1 MKKLVDGMVRMSGL
15 RDRDALDQALV
26 QLIGQHADLGVE
38 VAHLMRIVGE
48 NEDRR
53 CLTLATF
60 GTSAPVTAAIPIW
73 EDWTLLPY
81 LVKDALRL
89 RAVIDNAAA
98 VSNSQPFTMVF
109 PIEQTLGEVNLLL
122 EVVADRDFSPALL
135 QLLDSAVQNY
145 RNLLGLLDYGEKDA
159 LTELLNRKSFDGAF
173 FKAVQTRNGPAELLQ
188 PERRTVGETPGHWLA
203 VLDIDHFKRVNDN
216 FGHLIGDEVLLLL
229 ARLMRT
235 NFRFHD
241 QLYRFGGE
249 EFVVLMRCP
258 DAADALVALERLR
271 HQVESHGFPQ
281 VGQITVSIG
290 FACLQGNDTPGA
302 AFGRADQ
309 AVYYAKEHGRNQCCS
324 YDELVQTG
332 ALAQTRTEAMD
343 VDLF

>member
-1 MKKLVDGMVRMSGL
+1 MSRL

-26 QLIGQHADLGVE
+26 EIVGLHADEGVQ
-38 VAHLMRIVGE
+38 ATQLMRIVGE
-48 NEDRR
+48 SRDQR
-53 CLTLATF
+53 CLMLATH
-60 GTSAPVTAAIPIW
+60 GMAVPDAAQNHAW
-73 EDWTLLPY
+73 EDWTLLPH
-81 LVKDALRL
+81 LAEDALRL
-89 RAVIDNAAA
+89 QAATA
-98 VSNSQPFTMVF
+98 STPVLSTSQPWRVVF
-109 PIEQTLGEVNLLL
+109 PIEQALGEVSVLLD
-122 EVVADRDFSPALL
+122 VAADRPFSAE
-135 QLLDSAVQNY
+135 LLDALGSAVQNY

-173 FKAVQTRNGPAELLQ
+173 FKAAQARFAQPELLQ
-188 PERRTVGETPGHWLA
+188 PERRTTAEAPGTWLA

-229 ARLMRT
+229 ARLMRA

-249 EFVVLMRCP
+249 EFVILMRCP
-258 DAADALVALERLR
+258 SAEDSLSALERLR
-271 HQVESHGFPQ
+271 HRVKSHAFPQ

-290 FACLQGNDTPGA
+290 FACLKGNDTPGA

-324 YDELVQTG
+324 YDQLVQTG
-332 ALAQTRTEAMD
+332 ALEQAKTEAMD

>member
-1 MKKLVDGMVRMSGL
+1 M
-15 RDRDALDQALV
+15 
-26 QLIGQHADLGVE
+26 
-38 VAHLMRIVGE
+38 
-48 NEDRR
+48 
-53 CLTLATF
+53 
-60 GTSAPVTAAIPIW
+60 W
-73 EDWTLLPY
+73 EDWTLLPH
-81 LVKDALRL
+81 LMKDGLRL
-89 RAVIDNAAA
+89 KAVVDNAPAL
-98 VSNSQPFTMVF
+98 SDSQPYTVVF

-122 EVVADRDFSPALL
+122 EVVANLKLSPDLM
-135 QLLDSAVQNY
+135 QVLDSAVQNY

-173 FKAVQTRNGPAELLQ
+173 FKAAQTRNGTVELLQ
-188 PERRTVGETPGHWLA
+188 PERRTVGEAPGHWLA

-229 ARLMRT
+229 ARLMRS

-258 DAADALVALERLR
+258 SAADALVALERLR
-271 HQVESHGFPQ
+271 HRVESHGFPQ
-281 VGQITVSIG
+281 VGHITVSIG
-290 FACLQGNDTPGA
+290 FACLKGNDTPGA

-332 ALAQTRTEAMD
+332 ALEQTRTEAMD

>member
-1 MKKLVDGMVRMSGL
+1 MKRLVDGLVRMSRL

-26 QLIGQHADLGVE
+26 QLVGEHADEGVE
-38 VAHLMRIVGE
+38 TAQLMRLVGE
-48 NEDRR
+48 SQDMR
-53 CLTLATF
+53 CLTLATN
-60 GTSAPVTAAIPIW
+60 GLAVPATVQNPVW
-73 EDWTLLPY
+73 EDWTLLPH
-81 LVKDALRL
+81 LVDDALRL
-89 RAVIDNAAA
+89 QAVTDNTPAL
-98 VSNSQPFTMVF
+98 SNALPWRVVF
-109 PIEQTLGEVNLLL
+109 PIEQTLGEVGVLLD
-122 EVVADRDFSPALL
+122 VAADRPFSAE
-135 QLLDSAVQNY
+135 LLDVLGSAVQNY

-173 FKAVQTRNGPAELLQ
+173 FKAAQARHAQPELLQ
-188 PERRTVGETPGHWLA
+188 PERRAAAEAPGTWLA

-216 FGHLIGDEVLLLL
+216 FGHLIGDEVLLLM
-229 ARLMRT
+229 ARLMRA

-249 EFVVLMRCP
+249 EFVILMRCP
-258 DAADALVALERLR
+258 SAEDALGALERLR
-271 HQVESHGFPQ
+271 HRVANHVFPQ

-290 FACLQGNDTPGA
+290 FACLRGNDTPGA

-324 YDELVQTG
+324 YDKLVQTG
-332 ALAQTRTEAMD
+332 ALEQAKAEAMD

>member
-1 MKKLVDGMVRMSGL
+1 MKRLVDGLVRMSRL

-26 QLIGQHADLGVE
+26 QLVGQHADLGVE
-38 VAHLMRIVGE
+38 TAQLIRVVGE
-48 NEDRR
+48 NQDRR
-53 CLTLATF
+53 CLTLAAY
-60 GTSAPVTAAIPIW
+60 GAVAQPPAPNLLW
-73 EDWTLLPY
+73 EDWTLLPH
-81 LVKDALRL
+81 LADDGLRL
-89 RAVIDNAAA
+89 QAVADNAPA
-98 VSNSQPFTMVF
+98 VSSSQPLRIVF
-109 PIEQTLGEVNLLL
+109 PIELTLGEVGLLL
-122 EVVADRDFSPALL
+122 EVVANQPFSPE
-135 QLLDSAVQNY
+135 LLDVLDSSVQNY

-173 FKAVQTRNGPAELLQ
+173 FKAAQTRHAQPELVQ
-188 PERRTVGETPGHWLA
+188 PERRTSGDTPGHWLA

-229 ARLMRT
+229 ARLMRG

-249 EFVVLMRCP
+249 EFVILMRCP
-258 DAADALVALERLR
+258 SAADALIALERLR
-271 HQVESHGFPQ
+271 HRVEHHAFPQ
-281 VGQITVSIG
+281 VGHITVSIG
-290 FACLQGNDTPGA
+290 FASLQGNDTPGA

-324 YDELVQTG
+324 YDQLVQTG
-332 ALAQTRTEAMD
+332 ALAQTKTEDMD

>member
-1 MKKLVDGMVRMSGL
+1 MKRLVDGLVRMSRL

-26 QLIGQHADLGVE
+26 QLVGEHADGGVE
-38 VAHLMRIVGE
+38 TAQLMRLVGE
-48 NEDRR
+48 SQDRR
-53 CLTLATF
+53 CLTLATH
-60 GTSAPVTAAIPIW
+60 GVAAPAAAQNPVW
-73 EDWTLLPY
+73 EDWTLLPP
-81 LVKDALRL
+81 LADDALRL
-89 RAVIDNAAA
+89 QAVTGNTPALSH
-98 VSNSQPFTMVF
+98 VQPWRVVF
-109 PIEQTLGEVNLLL
+109 PIEQTLGEVGVLLDVAADRAFSAELL
-122 EVVADRDFSPALL
+122 EA
-135 QLLDSAVQNY
+135 LDSAVQNY

-173 FKAVQTRNGPAELLQ
+173 FKAAQARHAQPELLQ
-188 PERRTVGETPGHWLA
+188 PERRTAAEAPGTWLA

-229 ARLMRT
+229 ARLMRA

-249 EFVVLMRCP
+249 EFVILMRCP
-258 DAADALVALERLR
+258 SADDALSALERLR
-271 HQVESHGFPQ
+271 HRVEEHVFPQ

-324 YDELVQTG
+324 YDQLVQTG
-332 ALAQTRTEAMD
+332 ALEQAKAEAMD